1 MLSITFSG
9 SIGLTAIAFVIDR
22 RIGNLDRIW
31 SSGVRA
37 SEVMLA
43 QVLTQLL
50 IFIVQVGL
58 LLIFGLLAF
67 KLPSHGSVF
76 LLFCICVMLAVT
88 GMMFG
93 LVIASK
99 VTEERDAMQASLGL
113 FFPALLL
120 SGVMVSH
127 SDHCGMQLHQQR

>member
-1 MLSITFSG
+1 M
-9 SIGLTAIAFVIDR
+9 
-22 RIGNLDRIW
+22 
-31 SSGVRA
+31 RA

-120 SGVMVSH
+120 SGVMVSDGDHGTH
-127 SDHCGMQLHQQR
+127 SVAAAA